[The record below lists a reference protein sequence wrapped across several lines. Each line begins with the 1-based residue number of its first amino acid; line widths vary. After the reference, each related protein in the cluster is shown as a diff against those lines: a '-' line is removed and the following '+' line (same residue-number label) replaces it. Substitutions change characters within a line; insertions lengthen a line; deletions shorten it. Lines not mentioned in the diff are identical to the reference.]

1 MGRPIH
7 FILNDELI
15 ESDLH
20 PGTVVLDF
28 LRRDRRLTGT
38 KEGCRE
44 GDCGACTV
52 LLGELRRDGVP
63 AVRYRAVNSCLLP
76 LGDVAGR
83 HLVSI
88 EGINPVSRETAA
100 PEVIA
105 LTPVQEKLVEHGAI
119 QCGFCTPGFVVSL
132 TGYLLGPRPWC
143 NEDAVD
149 AVAGNICRCTGY
161 ASIKRAIADL
171 LDELED
177 KKALGAQGAG
187 LQGGGAGPD
196 TEHLRYLV
204 ARGVVPEYFLGIADR
219 LSSLEVPGR
228 PARRSDST
236 PVVAGGTD
244 LFVQRPAQM
253 LEGQLSFLST
263 VPGIGEVRVEKERL
277 LLGAGIS
284 MEQVK
289 EIPELREQLP
299 ELDNQLS
306 LIASAPI
313 RRRATLGG
321 NIVNASP
328 IGDFTVMLLAL
339 GAVLGLKKGQAVRE
353 VPLERFF
360 LGYKQLDMGPGEV
373 LQWIALPRQEGR
385 FSFEKVARRRH
396 LDIASVNSAAWI
408 CIRDNRI
415 VRARIAAGGV
425 APFPLFLSRASDSL
439 QGQEPK
445 EDRIQQALELSQEE
459 IAPISDVRGS
469 EQYKR
474 LLLRQLLLAHF
485 QKIFP
490 ERIRAEVWV

>member
-1 MGRPIH
+1 MGRPIR
-7 FILNDELI
+7 FILNNELI
-15 ESDLH
+15 ESELH
-20 PGTVVLDF
+20 PGTVVLDL

-52 LLGELRRDGVP
+52 LLGELIRDGEP
-63 AVRYRAVNSCLLP
+63 SVRYRAVNSCLLP
-76 LGDVAGR
+76 LGDMAGK

-88 EGINPVSRETAA
+88 EGINPVPREATA
-100 PEVIA
+100 PEAIA
-105 LTPVQEKLVEHGAI
+105 LTPVQKKMVEHGAI

-132 TGYLLGPRPWC
+132 TGYLLGPRPWSY
-143 NEDAVD
+143 EKAVD

-171 LDELED
+171 LDQLED
-177 KKALGAQGAG
+177 EKLRDVQGAR
-187 LQGGGAGPD
+187 LQGSGAGTD
-196 TEHLRYLV
+196 MDQLRYLV
-204 ARGVVPEYFLGIADR
+204 ACGVVPEYFLGIPER
-219 LSSLEVPGR
+219 LSSLEVPGQRASR
-228 PARRSDST
+228 PDSSS
-236 PVVAGGTD
+236 VVAGGTD
-244 LFVQRPAQM
+244 LFVQRPGQM
-253 LEGQLSFLST
+253 LEGQLSFLSA
-263 VPGIGEVRVEKERL
+263 VPGIGEIRVEKERL

-289 EIPELREQLP
+289 EIPELKDQFP
-299 ELDNQLS
+299 ELDDELS

-328 IGDFTVMLLAL
+328 IGDFTVILLAL

-360 LGYKQLDMGPGEV
+360 LGYKQLDMKPGEL
-373 LQWIALPRQEGR
+373 LQWIALPKQEGR
-385 FSFEKVARRRH
+385 FNFEKVARRRH

-415 VRARIAAGGV
+415 VKARIAAGGV
-425 APFPLFLSRASDSL
+425 AAIPLFLSRACACL
-439 QGQEPK
+439 QGQEPR
-445 EDRIQQALELSQEE
+445 EERIEQALELAQEE

-485 QKIFP
+485 QRLLP